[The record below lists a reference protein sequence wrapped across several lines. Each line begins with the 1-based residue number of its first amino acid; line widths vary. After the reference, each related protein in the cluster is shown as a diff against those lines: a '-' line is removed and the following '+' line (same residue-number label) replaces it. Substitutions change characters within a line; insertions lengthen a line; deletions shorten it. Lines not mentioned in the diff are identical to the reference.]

1 MNTKRLVVLGFAGVM
16 AIAAALVARGVMGGG
31 TPKVQAKVAPPVAM
45 SDVLVAGANLQPGH
59 ALTSD
64 QVRWEKWP
72 SASVDAS
79 FITKRSV
86 VSISEAVKGTVVRM
100 PLMSGQ
106 PITSTAI
113 VHGNAAGFMSALLM
127 PDMRAV
133 SIIISADSGA
143 GGFILPNDHVDVILA
158 RKLEGNPPRVVAK
171 TILSDV
177 RVLAVDQTFKQ
188 DKDTKTVIGKTATL
202 ELTPGQAQSVAAA
215 ENLGTISLS
224 LRPLADTDTPMA
236 SNLPGDEDR
245 NGQIS
250 IIRYGVVRDDAGS
263 AVGGKSP

>member
-177 RVLAVDQTFKQ
+177 RVLAVDQTFK
-188 DKDTKTVIGKTATL
+188 
-202 ELTPGQAQSVAAA
+202 
-215 ENLGTISLS
+215 
-224 LRPLADTDTPMA
+224 
-236 SNLPGDEDR
+236 
-245 NGQIS
+245 
-250 IIRYGVVRDDAGS
+250 
-263 AVGGKSP
+263 